1 MLYKWG
7 CDGSSVQ
14 SQYRQHFNDDSLITD
29 GTMFMFSIV
38 PLKLWSHFEVND
50 VENNY
55 KVIWTN
61 PSPSSTKFFRPIK
74 YMFKKETNE
83 STKEEVN

>member
-38 PLKLWSHFEVND
+38 PLKL
-50 VENNY
+50 
-55 KVIWTN
+55 
-61 PSPSSTKFFRPIK
+61 
-74 YMFKKETNE
+74 
-83 STKEEVN
+83 